1 MICGYVECDMW
12 YVDMLVC
19 DMWYVVS
26 RYGYVI
32 YMWYVGMWYVGMV
45 IGIENV
51 DVFIK
56 FLVVRNEL
64 KDQQ

>member
-1 MICGYVECDMW
+1 MVCWYVVCGMWHVICGYVECDMW

-32 YMWYVGMWYVGMV
+32 YM
-45 IGIENV
+45 
-51 DVFIK
+51 
-56 FLVVRNEL
+56 
-64 KDQQ
+64 

>member
-1 MICGYVECDMW
+1 VVCWYVVCGMWHVICGYVECDMW

-32 YMWYVGMWYVGMV
+32 YM
-45 IGIENV
+45 
-51 DVFIK
+51 
-56 FLVVRNEL
+56 
-64 KDQQ
+64 